1 MEQPQN
7 SKRLF
12 NDKKSKNIV
21 VALLGVVLILLVF
34 VFWQNNRFEE
44 QLVLKTQFIE
54 EKNTLRD
61 NLDDLIDEHEL
72 LKEEYGEVSD
82 QLMEKDSTIK
92 AYAAD
97 IKNLLRTEGQL
108 KEAKRK
114 IGRLKEISRKYI
126 SAIDSLYTLNQ
137 LLSYENDSVKR
148 ANLLISS
155 RNKTLEKKN
164 QQLADRVSTA
174 SILQLGNISVEG
186 VYYRTSGKEKITN
199 KAAKV
204 QNLRICFSVLENK
217 VTEVGLKDCYVRI
230 IAPNG
235 SVLNVANQLL
245 ELSMAD
251 TTLLYTVVEV
261 LDYQNQTVDH
271 CLTWTRGNILSSG
284 EYTFDFIVEEEL
296 IGSFTRKFH

>member
-1 MEQPQN
+1 MDQPQN

-21 VALLGVVLILLVF
+21 IGLLSVVLILLVF

-44 QLVLKTQFIE
+44 QLILKTQFIE
-54 EKNTLRD
+54 EKNALRD

-82 QLMEKDSTIK
+82 QLTEKDSTIK

-97 IKNLLRTEGQL
+97 IKRLLRTEGQL

-164 QQLADRVSTA
+164 QQLADRVNTA
-174 SILQLGNISVEG
+174 SILKAGNVSVEG
-186 VYYRTSGKEKITN
+186 IYYRTSGKEKTTN

-217 VTEVGLKDCYVRI
+217 VTEAGLKECYVRI
-230 IAPNG
+230 ISPEG
-235 SVLNVANQLL
+235 DVLNVANQLL
-245 ELSMAD
+245 ELNMSD
-251 TTLLYTVVEV
+251 TTLLYTVMET
-261 LDYQNQTVDH
+261 LDYQNQTIDH
-271 CLTWTRGNILSSG
+271 CLSWTRGNVLSSG

>member
-12 NDKKSKNIV
+12 NDKKSKKIV
-21 VALLGVVLILLVF
+21 FLLLGAVVLLLAV
-34 VFWQNNRFEE
+34 VFWQDNRFEE
-44 QLVLKTQFIE
+44 QLALKTQFIE
-54 EKNTLRD
+54 EKNVLRD

-72 LKEEYGEVSD
+72 LKEEYGDVSE
-82 QLMEKDSTIK
+82 QLTERDSTIK

-97 IKNLLRTEGQL
+97 IKKLLRTKGQL

-137 LLSYENDSVKR
+137 FLSHENDSVKR
-148 ANLLISS
+148 ANHLISS
-155 RNKTLEKKN
+155 RNKKLEKKN

-174 SILQLGNISVEG
+174 SILKAGNITVEG

-217 VTEVGLKDCYVRI
+217 VTEAGYKDCYIRI
-230 IAPNG
+230 VAPDG
-235 SVLNVANQLL
+235 EVLNVANQLL
-245 ELSMAD
+245 ELNMAD
-251 TTLLYTVVEV
+251 TTLLYTVVEP
-261 LDYQNQTVDH
+261 LDYQNQTIDR
-271 CLTWTRGNILSSG
+271 CITWTRGNVLSSG